1 MKKSDVLK
9 QERAAIESKIND
21 LVSKATRS
29 DDEDAEFDTLRA
41 EFEGYNRKIERE
53 EAAEKF
59 QAARAAELP
68 AIHEKTTNP
77 SDYKFSKAIREM
89 VMNNGVLTGL
99 EAEMHQEAKRE
110 NPSLKGIGV
119 PSFVINRAALA
130 ASGSKVVAT
139 NTVDFIEALRA
150 RLVVIQAG
158 AKLMPGLKGNLSIP
172 KLTGG
177 NVVWNSET
185 GNSADFAAAFGEV
198 TMSPKRLTA
207 YQTVSKQLLVQSEY
221 AIEQIIT
228 GDMYRSVALAVDAAA
243 LEGGAANTPT
253 GILNT
258 SGIGS
263 VECGTTGGALTWAK
277 VVALENEVAVDNAD
291 LGALAFVTNPKVRA
305 QLKGTSV
312 GTDQRMVWSE
322 SGNSLMGYNAFVT
335 TQVPSTLDKDT
346 TTGVLSALIFG
357 NFNDLMLG
365 QWGGLDITMDPFTA
379 ALSAQV
385 KIYIDSLWDVA
396 LRNAASFAA
405 AKDIYTS

>member
-1 MKKSDVLK
+1 
-9 QERAAIESKIND
+9 
-21 LVSKATRS
+21 
-29 DDEDAEFDTLRA
+29 
-41 EFEGYNRKIERE
+41 
-53 EAAEKF
+53 
-59 QAARAAELP
+59 
-68 AIHEKTTNP
+68 
-77 SDYKFSKAIREM
+77 
-89 VMNNGVLTGL
+89 
-99 EAEMHQEAKRE
+99 
-110 NPSLKGIGV
+110 
-119 PSFVINRAALA
+119 
-130 ASGSKVVAT
+130 
-139 NTVDFIEALRA
+139 
-150 RLVVIQAG
+150 
-158 AKLMPGLKGNLSIP
+158 
-172 KLTGG
+172 
-177 NVVWNSET
+177 
-185 GNSADFAAAFGEV
+185 
-198 TMSPKRLTA
+198 
-207 YQTVSKQLLVQSEY
+207 
-221 AIEQIIT
+221 
-228 GDMYRSVALAVDAAA
+228 MYRSVALAVDAAA

-357 NFNDLMLG
+357 NFNDLMVG
-365 QWGGLDITMDPFTA
+365 QWGGLDITMDPYTA

-385 KIYIDSLWDVA
+385 KIYIDSFWDVA